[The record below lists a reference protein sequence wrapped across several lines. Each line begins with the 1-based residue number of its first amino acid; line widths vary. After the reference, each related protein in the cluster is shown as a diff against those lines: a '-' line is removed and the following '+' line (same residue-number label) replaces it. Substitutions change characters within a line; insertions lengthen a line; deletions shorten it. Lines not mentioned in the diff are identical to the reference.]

1 MAETLSLMEFLQ
13 ALLTDAELHASFG
26 HDPQGTLAGHGLADL
41 SPADVHDALV
51 LVQDN
56 ETVDFTLDLAGTPA
70 PPPPPPTGES
80 HEAAVE
86 YLARFLDGPQH
97 DGPQHDGPQH
107 DDPQHDDT
115 APDDAVWAGVDPDA
129 GVATAPHDDGPPGAF
144 GTSDGDQWYGAGA
157 PAPSADHS
165 HRDETSD
172 HVGAGDDVPGGYDV
186 HDLGGYGDPGS
197 DLGGHDLGD
206 DLGDGFD
213 DDFDD
218 DLPIRGPHDD
228 QAADVPD
235 GL

>member
-13 ALLTDAELHASFG
+13 ALLTDADLRASFG

-70 PPPPPPTGES
+70 PPPPPPTGDG

-86 YLARFLDGPQH
+86 YLARFLD
-97 DGPQHDGPQH
+97 
-107 DDPQHDDT
+107 DPQQGVPDGAAPNDT
-115 APDDAVWAGVDPDA
+115 AWAGVDPDV
-129 GVATAPHDDGPPGAF
+129 GVGPTPYDDGPPGAF

-157 PAPSADHS
+157 SGDHG
-165 HRDETSD
+165 HWDETSD
-172 HVGAGDDVPGGYDV
+172 HPVVAGPDASGDHVDVR
-186 HDLGGYGDPGS
+186 DLGGYGDPSSELGGHEFGG
-197 DLGGHDLGD
+197 DLGGDLDGD
-206 DLGDGFD
+206 LDIGE
-213 DDFDD
+213 
-218 DLPIRGPHDD
+218 PHDD
-228 QAADVPD
+228 QAADLPD